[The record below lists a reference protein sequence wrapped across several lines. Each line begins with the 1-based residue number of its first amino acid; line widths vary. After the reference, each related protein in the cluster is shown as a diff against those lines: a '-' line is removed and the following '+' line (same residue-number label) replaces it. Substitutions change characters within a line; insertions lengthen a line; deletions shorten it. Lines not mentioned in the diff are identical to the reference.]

1 MWRWLRTSWS
11 RQNKLSI
18 VGIGQATNK
27 VYTVH
32 TSMSSMKKKRALE
45 VFKAG
50 DEKHLCN
57 IAKTLF
63 ETGFFNCYLTP
74 QQFNL
79 LQKLLYFKG
88 PNDDDNFAWSS
99 FLNGSLLLRFK
110 EDAGDDSN
118 SNENMYMKPGYPT
131 LRNLNATVRY
141 LLYEKAVDY
150 YFSQNLDETKEF
162 QLLDNA
168 VSDTHL
174 RASFEDKNVENN
186 IVGGVILTDMN
197 NKPKVHNREDD
208 DYDDDD
214 DNDRNDKEDDNYD
227 DDYDDDGVG
236 DGDGDNNSKENRDE
250 DRQSNDANE
259 TDRTSKEASKL
270 EAHKSEPQEGLLL
283 DDATKDYVLLVSKE
297 ELLKKPL
304 YPSVPELSADEDAI
318 GKMVHPILGT
328 SSAIESSIEKQNEL
342 KLIKNSNKIYHNF
355 ENDLPNILKKRKLE
369 RSDKQLEMSEDIPQK
384 DETGDTD
391 SKQVNK
397 LMTLGGAVNLSLK
410 NLLSRIEEN
419 RDKLGA
425 TDVELKNL
433 IMDVRKNRS
442 KWANYNK
449 IGQEEL
455 YEACEKVVTEL
466 RGYTEHSTPFL
477 NRVSKREAP
486 NYYQVIKKPM
496 DLNTV
501 LKKLKVL
508 QYQNKQQFVDDLM
521 LIWQNCLTYNSDPK
535 HFIRIDALAM
545 RKKTLMLIPLIPDIT
560 IRDRT
565 VVEREAAE
573 REKEKEKEEGQ
584 NVGRTSAR
592 GVGHKKAKKGRK
604 GADVE
609 SPAASIIDASDSA
622 ATPLDDTPAEI
633 KVTGTPM
640 SFTPLNTEQNNTN
653 TPSNLADDD
662 DAMDID
668 EEDEEDAVNNID
680 ENMAELNAE
689 DVNEDADDLE
699 MSTWKTLTSTTRYKL
714 CNERSK
720 LFKDNKIQPNTEA
733 TIRTK
738 SQMYNFCRYLED
750 ESKIVLHRSRKYF
763 DENDD
768 PYLIEYDV
776 AGGVPSIKHQNTNFD
791 SIEESILEKMISD
804 GKTLD
809 DLGPSG
815 YKVKL
820 DGSNSLVLDN
830 ISLMQDIRKVCF
842 KINLI
847 RTMQTSQF
855 VHQSQFVAPNYPKIK
870 FEDIDPMSKL
880 ATRDLMTEEIA
891 SHSLQKSVSA
901 IAMANGF
908 QSTAPSCAVLLTE
921 IAKVYM
927 CNLAKSMKLHL
938 ESNSINK
945 MPIKGNKPVTCR
957 DVLQLVLEYNGVEKP
972 DVLYSYYKEHM
983 TKQNRKLIDLK
994 YSLENFLRDLLRPGM
1009 QDISETQFS
1018 DDSEQFVNGDFSDEI
1033 GEDFFGFKELGLD
1046 KEFGLLT
1053 SNIPLHLL
1061 QSKLSYQFNQMNK
1074 HMAKRVYEDFEEVEF
1089 PKLCKRDIPK
1099 QIGILQPFYEDVY
1112 IKSKL
1117 MYNKQL
1123 KKFQT
1128 QTLNGETPEEP
1139 FHSIDNEEELV
1150 LIEDNDLPHKQRNNR
1165 PKIPPNG
1172 KITQIKKKFIATAF
1186 FVEKQD
1192 EIECRL
1198 ESMIKKKESD
1208 AQKEM
1213 KKKKESEDE
1222 QQAANVDGS
1231 LELKTND
1238 ISSAVNG
1245 DGKKEE
1251 GKLNFSNST
1260 ENLSALDNTTDINKD
1275 GLVRTVG
1282 APIEISKTEN
1292 ETAAKE
1298 LPVNDDDSDEI
1309 SAGIKSVS
1317 ADVILGNDNT
1327 GVEGKGEE
1335 KKLRIDNGM
1344 SSIEGQSDDKGTAEV
1359 ETELRLDKE
1368 EEKEEEM
1375 DEEMDGDMGDD
1386 MDEEID
1392 DEDGSDDEK

>member
-1 MWRWLRTSWS
+1 
-11 RQNKLSI
+11 
-18 VGIGQATNK
+18 
-27 VYTVH
+27 
-32 TSMSSMKKKRALE
+32 MKKKRTLE

-50 DEKHLCN
+50 DEKHLWK
-57 IAKTLF
+57 IAKILF

-88 PNDDDNFAWSS
+88 ANSEDNSAWSS

-131 LRNLNATVRY
+131 LRNLNATIRY

-150 YFSQNLDETKEF
+150 YFSQNLGETKEF
-162 QLLDNA
+162 QLLDNV
-168 VSDTHL
+168 VSGSHHTT
-174 RASFEDKNVENN
+174 SFEGNDEEKNKFGDE
-186 IVGGVILTDMN
+186 ILSDMKN
-197 NKPKVHNREDD
+197 TPRINHGEDD
-208 DYDDDD
+208 DYDDEEEDS
-214 DNDRNDKEDDNYD
+214 NDKEDNYD
-227 DDYDDDGVG
+227 DDDYDDEEDDSNDKEDNYDDD
-236 DGDGDNNSKENRDE
+236 DD
-250 DRQSNDANE
+250 DRQKNDANKIN
-259 TDRTSKEASKL
+259 RTSKEPSKL
-270 EAHKSEPQEGLLL
+270 ETYKGEPQDGLLI

-342 KLIKNSNKIYHNF
+342 KLIKNFNKIYHNF

-384 DETGDTD
+384 DESGDSD

-410 NLLSRIEEN
+410 NLLNRIEEN

-545 RKKTLMLIPLIPDIT
+545 RKKSLMLIPLIPDIT

-573 REKEKEKEEGQ
+573 REKEKEKEENQ

-609 SPAASIIDASDSA
+609 SPVASIIDASDSA
-622 ATPLDDTPAEI
+622 ATPLDDTPADV
-633 KVTGTPM
+633 KLTGTPI
-640 SFTPLNTEQNNTN
+640 SFTTIERLNTEQNNT
-653 TPSNLADDD
+653 ADDD

-668 EEDEEDAVNNID
+668 EEDEDDVENNMD
-680 ENMAELNAE
+680 ENAAELNAE
-689 DVNEDADDLE
+689 DMNEDADDLE

-738 SQMYNFCRYLED
+738 SQMYNFCKYLED

-776 AGGVPSIKHQNTNFD
+776 AGGVPSLEHQSTNFD
-791 SIEESILEKMISD
+791 SMEESILEKMISD

-855 VHQSQFVAPNYPKIK
+855 VHQSQFVAPNFPKIK

-945 MPIKGNKPVTCR
+945 IPIKGNKPVTCR

-1009 QDISETQFS
+1009 QDISETQFN

-1074 HMAKRVYEDFEEVEF
+1074 HMAKRVYEDFEEVKF
-1089 PKLCKRDIPK
+1089 PKLRKRDITK

-1139 FHSIDNEEELV
+1139 FHSIDNEEDLV

-1192 EIECRL
+1192 EIESRL
-1198 ESMIKKKESD
+1198 ENMIKKREAD
-1208 AQKEM
+1208 AQKEL

-1222 QQAANVDGS
+1222 QQAAAEDGNS
-1231 LELKTND
+1231 ESREKD
-1238 ISSAVNG
+1238 ISSAVRDDGSKEKEVKFAVG
-1245 DGKKEE
+1245 DPEE
-1251 GKLNFSNST
+1251 KHLSKSDNAT
-1260 ENLSALDNTTDINKD
+1260 EIVANRI
-1275 GLVRTVG
+1275 VG
-1282 APIEISKTEN
+1282 AAAASIETSKPDELN
-1292 ETAAKE
+1292 EGDNKE
-1298 LPVNDDDSDEI
+1298 LPVNDVDTINDNRS
-1309 SAGIKSVS
+1309 KCVS
-1317 ADVILGNDNT
+1317 ADVTRVEDNYD
-1327 GVEGKGEE
+1327 GAKKDEE
-1335 KKLRIDNGM
+1335 KKLRDNDI
-1344 SSIEGQSDDKGTAEV
+1344 SSIKGLSNHKNSAEGEIVNEKKAEDKDDEDG
-1359 ETELRLDKE
+1359 
-1368 EEKEEEM
+1368 EM
-1375 DEEMDGDMGDD
+1375 DEEAV
-1386 MDEEID
+1386 
-1392 DEDGSDDEK
+1392 SDDVEK

>member
-1 MWRWLRTSWS
+1 
-11 RQNKLSI
+11 
-18 VGIGQATNK
+18 
-27 VYTVH
+27 
-32 TSMSSMKKKRALE
+32 MSPMKKKRTLE

-50 DEKHLCN
+50 DEKHLWK
-57 IAKTLF
+57 IAKILF

-88 PNDDDNFAWSS
+88 ANCEDNSAWSS
-99 FLNGSLLLRFK
+99 FLNGSLILRFK

-150 YFSQNLDETKEF
+150 YFSQNLGETKEF
-162 QLLDNA
+162 QLLDNV
-168 VSDTHL
+168 VSDSHHMNSL
-174 RASFEDKNVENN
+174 EGNDMENN
-186 IVGGVILTDMN
+186 KFGDEILTDMKN
-197 NKPKVHNREDD
+197 TPKISHGEDD
-208 DYDDDD
+208 DYDDEEDD
-214 DNDRNDKEDDNYD
+214 SNDKEDDNYD
-227 DDYDDDGVG
+227 DDDDDDDDVAV
-236 DGDGDNNSKENRDE
+236 DNKIE
-250 DRQSNDANE
+250 DRQKIDANK
-259 TDRTSKEASKL
+259 TDRTSKEPSKL
-270 EAHKSEPQEGLLL
+270 ETHKGEPQDGLLI

-342 KLIKNSNKIYHNF
+342 KLIKNFNKIYHSF

-384 DETGDTD
+384 DESGDSD

-410 NLLSRIEEN
+410 NLLNRIEEN

-442 KWANYNK
+442 KWANYNR

-545 RKKTLMLIPLIPDIT
+545 RKKSLMLVPLIPDIT

-573 REKEKEKEEGQ
+573 REKEKEKEESQ

-604 GADVE
+604 GAGVE
-609 SPAASIIDASDSA
+609 SPVASIIDASDSA
-622 ATPLDDTPAEI
+622 ATPLDDTPADV
-633 KVTGTPM
+633 KVTGTPI
-640 SFTPLNTEQNNTN
+640 SFTIERLNTEQNNTN
-653 TPSNLADDD
+653 NPSTLAEDD

-668 EEDEEDAVNNID
+668 EEDEDDVENNMD
-680 ENMAELNAE
+680 ENAAELNAE
-689 DVNEDADDLE
+689 DMNEDADDLE
-699 MSTWKTLTSTTRYKL
+699 ISTWKTLTSTTRYKL

-738 SQMYNFCRYLED
+738 SQMYNFCKYLED

-776 AGGVPSIKHQNTNFD
+776 AGGVPSIQHQSTNFD
-791 SIEESILEKMISD
+791 SMEESILEKMISD

-855 VHQSQFVAPNYPKIK
+855 VHQSQFVAPNFPKIK
-870 FEDIDPMSKL
+870 FKDIDPMSKL

-1009 QDISETQFS
+1009 QDISETQFN

-1074 HMAKRVYEDFEEVEF
+1074 HMAKRIYEDFEEVKF
-1089 PKLCKRDIPK
+1089 PKLRKRDITK

-1139 FHSIDNEEELV
+1139 FHSIDNEEDLV

-1192 EIECRL
+1192 EIESRF
-1198 ESMIKKKESD
+1198 ENMIKKREAD
-1208 AQKEM
+1208 AQKEL

-1222 QQAANVDGS
+1222 QQAADEDDNS
-1231 LELKTND
+1231 ELRKKD
-1238 ISSAVNG
+1238 ISSAVHDDGSKEKEVKLVVG
-1245 DGKKEE
+1245 DSEE
-1251 GKLNFSNST
+1251 KH
-1260 ENLSALDNTTDINKD
+1260 LSKSDDATGIAGDII
-1275 GLVRTVG
+1275 VG
-1282 APIEISKTEN
+1282 AVTPSIETSKPDELNDGDNKEN
-1292 ETAAKE
+1292 DVDTI
-1298 LPVNDDDSDEI
+1298 DDNS
-1309 SAGIKSVS
+1309 SRSNRVP
-1317 ADVILGNDNT
+1317 ADVTRGEYNYDGTIKD
-1327 GVEGKGEE
+1327 EE
-1335 KKLRIDNGM
+1335 KKMLTDNDV
-1344 SSIEGQSDDKGTAEV
+1344 SSIKGLSNHKNTTEGEIGD
-1359 ETELRLDKE
+1359 
-1368 EEKEEEM
+1368 EKEAKDKDDERDGEM
-1375 DEEMDGDMGDD
+1375 DEEDV
-1386 MDEEID
+1386 
-1392 DEDGSDDEK
+1392 SDDVEK

>member
-1 MWRWLRTSWS
+1 MGRIPPER
-11 RQNKLSI
+11 NAK
-18 VGIGQATNK
+18 AN
-27 VYTVH
+27 
-32 TSMSSMKKKRALE
+32 MSPIRKKRTLE
-45 VFKAG
+45 VFKTG
-50 DEKHLCN
+50 DEKHLWR
-57 IAKTLF
+57 IAKDLF

-79 LQKLLYFKG
+79 LRILLYYGGENKE
-88 PNDDDNFAWSS
+88 DNPAWS
-99 FLNGSLLLRFK
+99 FFMNGSLLLRFK

-118 SNENMYMKPGYPT
+118 SNENMYIKPGYPT
-131 LRNLNATVRY
+131 LRNLNATIRY

-150 YFSQNLDETKEF
+150 YFFQNLNEVKEF
-162 QLLDNA
+162 QLLDNVA
-168 VSDTHL
+168 NDDYPSVTSGDNS
-174 RASFEDKNVENN
+174 AEKSSKNDNDQDERKSTSRN
-186 IVGGVILTDMN
+186 
-197 NKPKVHNREDD
+197 DD
-208 DYDDDD
+208 D
-214 DNDRNDKEDDNYD
+214 EDDNYD
-227 DDYDDDGVG
+227 DDEDDDYDNEEESDKKGG
-236 DGDGDNNSKENRDE
+236 D
-250 DRQSNDANE
+250 Q
-259 TDRTSKEASKL
+259 EASDATKIYQTVNEESKL
-270 EAHKSEPQEGLLL
+270 DSIKTDDGLLV
-283 DDATKDYVLLVSKE
+283 DDLTKDYVLLVSKE
-297 ELLKKPL
+297 ELMKKPS

-342 KLIKNSNKIYHNF
+342 KLIKNFNKIYHSF
-355 ENDLPNILKKRKLE
+355 ENDLPNIHKKRKLE
-369 RSDKQLEMSEDIPQK
+369 RSDKQLEMAGDISQK
-384 DETGDTD
+384 NEPGDSD

-397 LMTLGGAVNLSLK
+397 LMTLGGAMNLSLK
-410 NLLSRIEEN
+410 NLLNRIEEN

-442 KWANYNK
+442 KWANYNR

-501 LKKLKVL
+501 LKKLKAL

-535 HFIRIDALAM
+535 HFLRIDALAM

-573 REKEKEKEEGQ
+573 REKEKDESQG
-584 NVGRTSAR
+584 VGRTSAR

-604 GADVE
+604 GVE
-609 SPAASIIDASDSA
+609 LDSPAASTVDVSDCA
-622 ATPLDDTPAEI
+622 ATPFDDTSADKKPA
-633 KVTGTPM
+633 GTPLSSM
-640 SFTPLNTEQNNTN
+640 ERSNNEPINTN

-662 DAMDID
+662 DAMDLD
-668 EEDEEDAVNNID
+668 EDEDEDVNNLD
-680 ENMAELNAE
+680 ENAADMNAE
-689 DVNEDADDLE
+689 DLNEDADDLE
-699 MSTWKTLTSTTRYKL
+699 ISTWKTLTSTTRYKL

-738 SQMYNFCRYLED
+738 SQMYNFSKYLED

-776 AGGVPSIKHQNTNFD
+776 AGGVPGIKHQTANFD
-791 SIEESILEKMISD
+791 AMEDSILEKMISE

-809 DLGPSG
+809 DLAPSD
-815 YKVKL
+815 YKVKVQ
-820 DGSNSLVLDN
+820 GSNNLVLDN

-880 ATRDLMTEEIA
+880 PTRDLMTEQVA

-921 IAKVYM
+921 ITKVYM

-945 MPIKGNKPVTCR
+945 MPAKGNKPVTCR
-957 DVLQLVLEYNGVEKP
+957 DILQLVLEYNGVEKP
-972 DVLYSYYKEHM
+972 DVLYSYYKEHL

-1009 QDISETQFS
+1009 QDISETQFN

-1074 HMAKRVYEDFEEVEF
+1074 RMAKRIYEDFEEVKF
-1089 PKLCKRDIPK
+1089 PKLQKKDISK
-1099 QIGILQPFYEDVY
+1099 QIGILQPFYEDIY

-1128 QTLNGETPEEP
+1128 QTSSGEALEEP
-1139 FHSIDNEEELV
+1139 FHPIENEDDLV
-1150 LIEDNDLPHKQRNNR
+1150 LIEDSDLPHKQRNNR

-1192 EIECRL
+1192 EIETRL
-1198 ESMIKKKESD
+1198 ENMVKKRESE
-1208 AQKEM
+1208 AQKE
-1213 KKKKESEDE
+1213 
-1222 QQAANVDGS
+1222 
-1231 LELKTND
+1231 LER
-1238 ISSAVNG
+1238 
-1245 DGKKEE
+1245 KKEE
-1251 GKLNFSNST
+1251 NESNENNENNTSSQAEKTEGSDAMGENSGKITALGGST
-1260 ENLSALDNTTDINKD
+1260 ENRPSSKLSESPP
-1275 GLVRTVG
+1275 G
-1282 APIEISKTEN
+1282 AAVDKEISEVSGVEGASSGTPNAGETEKVVS
-1292 ETAAKE
+1292 TAVIDDSVAKV
-1298 LPVNDDDSDEI
+1298 PTAKKDDSDEVTTREDYGHEA
-1309 SAGIKSVS
+1309 AGIKKDEKKTADATTGSDVEKADTSSVNV
-1317 ADVILGNDNT
+1317 DKNDKGVGNE
-1327 GVEGKGEE
+1327 GEGKMSGVGE
-1335 KKLRIDNGM
+1335 KKN
-1344 SSIEGQSDDKGTAEV
+1344 DDAQ
-1359 ETELRLDKE
+1359 R
-1368 EEKEEEM
+1368 
-1375 DEEMDGDMGDD
+1375 
-1386 MDEEID
+1386 
-1392 DEDGSDDEK
+1392 